1 MASVF
6 GHGIAAIGIG
16 KLFPKKV
23 ITPKVYVIGVVSSML
38 PDLDV
43 MAYKFGLYGD
53 SMWNHRGI
61 THSFF
66 AAFLWAIILLLVYHW
81 SQKRIAKI
89 QLGLYYFLAT
99 ASHGIL
105 DAMTTGGDGISFFA
119 PFDVER
125 YFLPWRF
132 IQVSPLGIKNFF
144 SEWGVQVL
152 QSEFFY
158 ILLPSLGLG
167 LIGMFLNKK
176 VYQ

>member
-6 GHGIAAIGIG
+6 GHAIAAIGIG

-23 ITPKVYVIGVVSSML
+23 ITPKVYVLGAVSSML

-66 AAFLWAIILLLVYHW
+66 AALLWAIILLMVYHR
-81 SQKRIAKI
+81 SQRRRTKI
-89 QLGLYYFLAT
+89 RLGFYYFIAT

-119 PFDVER
+119 PFNTER
-125 YFLPWRF
+125 YFLPWRY

-144 SEWGVQVL
+144 SEWGVEVL
-152 QSEFFY
+152 QSEFVY
-158 ILLPSLGLG
+158 ILLPSLVLG
-167 LIGMFLNKK
+167 LVGNFLNKK